1 MMFLS
6 SFKNYKN
13 ACKIFFP
20 SPFCNE
26 FPLKNNIMVDTVYKL
41 IYKEI
46 CYFNFI
52 AFKEKWWG
60 RQIQRKCTK
69 LFFFHL
75 MAIIINFHE
84 LKIFFQLV
92 TKSNSIGSIK
102 NLCLHL
108 LKINEE
114 NFELMIKNII
124 YFRIKYS

>member
-52 AFKEKWWG
+52 AFKEK
-60 RQIQRKCTK
+60 
-69 LFFFHL
+69 
-75 MAIIINFHE
+75 
-84 LKIFFQLV
+84 
-92 TKSNSIGSIK
+92 
-102 NLCLHL
+102 
-108 LKINEE
+108 
-114 NFELMIKNII
+114 
-124 YFRIKYS
+124 